1 MHAEGLMITVRPRGI
16 LECLDLAVMFCG
28 RRPLPVALA
37 AVIGAVP
44 CMLVNRLYFANASED
59 AALVAAMVLGVEA
72 AWAAV
77 PLTLYLGQSVFSDRF
92 SWRAA
97 ARGFLG
103 GLPALIVFQTILRG
117 ICLATVLL
125 APVAFVGMYYLDQI
139 ILLER
144 PALTRLWRR
153 RGAINQGRLGAILML
168 VSIDALVVTVGT
180 TLGTDFLA
188 TISRTWHGRGIAW
201 SAASGNGDI
210 VAALF
215 SWHGQIAFWAA
226 CGFLTVFRFFTYLD
240 MRIRR
245 EGWDIEL
252 RLRAEETYAGL
263 PRRDSSRG
271 RTAVVTI
278 LTAALMM
285 SGADTVHAAGGSNM
299 PTTDSNS
306 ARTALNR
313 QSFPWYDSAADRYRP
328 LVDPGSTPRAD
339 HRQAER
345 STTVRRGA
353 TQRRGGG
360 SGSSTAADDGRDASS
375 SPPIANPPA
384 DSMSPKLIGGLGWA
398 IVTASLVAAVV
409 GLIAL
414 LIRHGLGERRH
425 DEDGNAVERVD
436 TGESHA
442 DVSLPAGIRLAD
454 GDLLARASAIAEQGD
469 YSAAIIFYQAWML
482 TELDRKAALVLAPG
496 KTTGQ
501 YRAEVAATAPGIADL
516 FGMSCRLFEDA
527 FFGRLAI
534 ERTAF
539 QEVWGRRGEFSTAV
553 SGAHPP

>member
-16 LECLDLAVMFCG
+16 LECLDLAVAFCG

-37 AVIGAVP
+37 TAIGAVP
-44 CMLVNRLYFANASED
+44 CMLVNRVCFANASDD
-59 AALVAAMVLGVEA
+59 AALVAAMVLGVES

-117 ICLATVLL
+117 LCLATVLL
-125 APVAFVGMYYLDQI
+125 APVALAGMYYLDQI

-188 TISRTWHGRGIAW
+188 TMSRTWHGRGIAW
-201 SAASGNGDI
+201 SDSSGDL

-252 RLRAEETYAGL
+252 SLRAEETYAGL

-271 RTAVVTI
+271 RTAVGAI

-285 SGADTVHAAGGSNM
+285 SGADTAHAAGGSNM
-299 PTTDSNS
+299 PATDSNS

-313 QSFPWYDSAADRYRP
+313 QSFPWYDSAADRYMP
-328 LVDPGSTPRAD
+328 LVDLGSTPRAD

-345 STTVRRGA
+345 STTVRRGD
-353 TQRRGGG
+353 TQRSGED
-360 SGSSTAADDGRDASS
+360 SGSSAAADDGRDASS
-375 SPPIANPPA
+375 APPIANPPA
-384 DSMSPKLIGGLGWA
+384 DSMSSELIGGLGWA

-425 DEDGNAVERVD
+425 DEDGNAVERGD

-442 DVSLPAGIRLAD
+442 DISLPAGIRLAD
-454 GDLLARASAIAEQGD
+454 GDLLARASVIAEQGD
-469 YSAAIIFYQAWML
+469 YSAAIMLYQAWML

-501 YRAEVAATAPGIADL
+501 YRAEVAAAAPGIADL
-516 FGMSCRLFEDA
+516 FGISCRLFEDA

-539 QEVWGRRGEFSTAV
+539 QEVWGRRGEFSAAV
-553 SGAHPP
+553 SEAHPP

>member
-1 MHAEGLMITVRPRGI
+1 MITVRPRGV

-37 AVIGAVP
+37 TAIGAVP
-44 CMLVNRLYFANASED
+44 CMLVNRVCFANASDD
-59 AALVAAMVLGVEA
+59 APLVAVMVLGVEA

-92 SWRAA
+92 SWGAA

-103 GLPALIVFQTILRG
+103 GLPALIVFQTVLRG
-117 ICLATVLL
+117 LCLATVLL
-125 APVAFVGMYYLDQI
+125 APVAFVGMYYLNQI

-144 PALTRLWRR
+144 PGLARLWRR

-168 VSIDALVVTVGT
+168 VSLDCLVITVGT

-188 TISRTWHGRGIAW
+188 AMSRIWHGRGIAW
-201 SAASGNGDI
+201 SAASGNGDLI
-210 VAALF
+210 AALF

-226 CGFLTVFRFFTYLD
+226 CGFLNVFRFFTYLD

-245 EGWDIEL
+245 EGWDVEL
-252 RLRAEETYAGL
+252 SLRAEETYAGL
-263 PRRDSSRG
+263 PRRDSSRV
-271 RTAVVTI
+271 RTAVVAI
-278 LTAALMM
+278 LAAALLM
-285 SGADTVHAAGGSNM
+285 SAADTAHAAGGSMM
-299 PTTDSNS
+299 PATDSNS

-328 LVDPGSTPRAD
+328 LVGPGSTARAD

-345 STTVRRGA
+345 NTAVSRGD
-353 TQRRGGG
+353 TQRRGEG
-360 SGSSTAADDGRDASS
+360 SGSSAAADDARDASP
-375 SPPIANPPA
+375 SPPIADPPA
-384 DSMSPKLIGGLGWA
+384 DFMSPELLGGLGWA
-398 IVTASLVAAVV
+398 LMTASLVAAVV

-425 DEDGNAVERVD
+425 DQDGNAVKGVD

-454 GDLLARASAIAEQGD
+454 GDLLARASAVAEQGD
-469 YSAAIIFYQAWML
+469 YSAAIIFFQAWML
-482 TELDRKAALVLAPG
+482 TELNRKRALVMAPG
-496 KTTGQ
+496 KTTRQ
-501 YRAEVAATAPGIADL
+501 YRAEVAAAAPSIANL
-516 FGMSCRLFEDA
+516 FSMSCQLFEDA
-527 FFGRLAI
+527 FFGRLTI
-534 ERTAF
+534 ERAAF
-539 QEVWGRRGEFSTAV
+539 LEVWERRGMFSAAV